1 VGRRGLVGVA
11 ALLLL
16 AGTVLVFRAF
26 DRGSHSASDTL
37 RPFVI
42 TMAPVWLVYL
52 ASVHRLAGAKRREV
66 GE

>member
-16 AGTVLVFRAF
+16 VGTMLVFRAF

-37 RPFVI
+37 RPFVL
-42 TMAPVWLVYL
+42 TMAPVWIVFLSAAWLL
-52 ASVHRLAGAKRREV
+52 ARRTD
-66 GE
+66 